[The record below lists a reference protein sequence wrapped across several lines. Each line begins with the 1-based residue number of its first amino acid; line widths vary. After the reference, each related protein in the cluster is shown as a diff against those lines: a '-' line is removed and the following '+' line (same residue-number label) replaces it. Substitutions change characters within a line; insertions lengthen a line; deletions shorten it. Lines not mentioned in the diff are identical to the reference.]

1 VGSLQGVR
9 DRLSSGRRLAVSAAS
24 LGAIALAL
32 LAPAAAP
39 AARPAHASIIRGSA
53 ASIEAFPS
61 LAFILARHSKEEG
74 FACTGTVIAPR
85 VILTAG
91 HCVQDLNLGG
101 FTPPAEYEVA
111 TGRANPRQDG
121 GGEVLEVSATHVFP
135 GFDPGNTHGD
145 AALLILATPTSAPA
159 IPLATAADSALY
171 GAGTQV
177 TLAGWG
183 LTRFGAKSA
192 PESLRS
198 TSTVVLDQGACK
210 RQTRS
215 FYPPYSSTVEMC
227 TTDPPDRLNGGCF
240 GDSGGPAIAHRA
252 DGSAVEIGVTSTGG
266 PGCSTKLPNI
276 FTRADILS
284 TWATEWIAATEAG
297 APPPALKARLPGLT
311 RESAQGLVFSL
322 LSARFGELFTGSE
335 GLRGRCKRLGP
346 ARMRCELLWRFGP
359 RIYYGGVTVFYALRQ
374 DTVAWDN
381 SYVIHRVGVRCLEGA
396 NPKSCRVETRRG

>member
-1 VGSLQGVR
+1 MT
-9 DRLSSGRRLAVSAAS
+9 
-24 LGAIALAL
+24 LGAIAVAL
-32 LAPAAAP
+32 PAPAATQAAP
-39 AARPAHASIIRGSA
+39 PAQASIIHGSV
-53 ASIEAFPS
+53 ASIEDFPS
-61 LAFILARHSKEEG
+61 LAFILARHSKDEG

-85 VILTAG
+85 VVLTAG

-101 FTPPAEYEVA
+101 FTPPGEYEVA
-111 TGRANPRQDG
+111 TGRANPRQDE
-121 GGEVLEVSATHVFP
+121 GGEVMKVSATHVFP

-159 IPLATAADSALY
+159 IPLATEADSTLY
-171 GAGTQV
+171 GSGTQV

-198 TSTVVLDQGACK
+198 TATVVLDPAACK

-215 FYPPYSSTVEMC
+215 FYRSYSSAVEMC

-266 PGCSTKLPNI
+266 PGCSTRLPNI
-276 FTRADILS
+276 FTRADLLS
-284 TWATEWIAATEAG
+284 TWASEWIAATEAG
-297 APPPALKARLPGLT
+297 APPPTLKAHLPGLT
-311 RESAQGLVFSL
+311 RESAQGLIFGL
-322 LSARFGELFTGSE
+322 LSTRFGELFTGGE

-346 ARMRCELLWRFGP
+346 ARMKCELAWRFGP
-359 RIYYGGVTVFYALRQ
+359 RIYYGAATVFYALRQ
-374 DTVAWDN
+374 GTVAWDN
-381 SYVIHRVGVRCLEGA
+381 SYVIHRVRVRCLEGPSPRA
-396 NPKSCRVETRRG
+396 CRVETRRG